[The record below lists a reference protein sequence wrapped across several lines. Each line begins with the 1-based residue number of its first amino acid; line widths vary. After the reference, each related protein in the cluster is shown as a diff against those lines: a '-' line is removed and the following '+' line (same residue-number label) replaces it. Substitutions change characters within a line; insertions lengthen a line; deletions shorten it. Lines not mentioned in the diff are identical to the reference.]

1 MRFPA
6 LGTPSRA
13 ADPFDTRTAAP
24 EEEREMDVS
33 LTYANQLKGLLA
45 KADGKDKFVALLQY
59 AAMFAAAGEPGAFL
73 AAQKSLSAA
82 RKPFRVFK
90 PVEFLMPLV
99 ERPPKGKG
107 LGACLA
113 YVRVPPAE
121 ARASR
126 ENLRGWRAVKKQQ
139 RSRARAFSRN
149 GRRSRQKL
157 SSFPTTR
164 KTLEKL
170 TYQRTPDRRRYPL
183 YLLRP
188 PVGSSP
194 RTHTN
199 RSRP

>member
-149 GRRSRQKL
+149 GRRSRRKL

-164 KTLEKL
+164 KTLEKRI
-170 TYQRTPDRRRYPL
+170 YRRTPDRRRYPL

>member
-1 MRFPA
+1 
-6 LGTPSRA
+6 
-13 ADPFDTRTAAP
+13 
-24 EEEREMDVS
+24 MDVS

-121 ARASR
+121 ARASL
-126 ENLRGWRAVKKQQ
+126 ENLRGWLAKKQQ
-139 RSRARAFSRN
+139 RGKHFSRRAFSRN
-149 GRRSRQKL
+149 GRVDARRAPRRERRATRRNHRSEK
-157 SSFPTTR
+157 R
-164 KTLEKL
+164 KNQFFFLP
-170 TYQRTPDRRRYPL
+170 YPHPRRRYL

-188 PVGSSP
+188 PGSSP

>member
-1 MRFPA
+1 
-6 LGTPSRA
+6 
-13 ADPFDTRTAAP
+13 
-24 EEEREMDVS
+24 MDVS

-121 ARASR
+121 ARAPARIFAIMASH
-126 ENLRGWRAVKKQQ
+126 EKATTRGKPSTRFFTQ
-139 RSRARAFSRN
+139 RSFTVASP
-149 GRRSRQKL
+149 KL
-157 SSFPTTR
+157 SSFPSHDEKDARR
-164 KTLEKL
+164 KHHHHSN
-170 TYQRTPDRRRYPL
+170 D
-183 YLLRP
+183 
-188 PVGSSP
+188 
-194 RTHTN
+194 
-199 RSRP
+199 

>member
-1 MRFPA
+1 MRFSA

-126 ENLRGWRAVKKQQ
+126 ENLRGWLAKKQQ
-139 RSRARAFSRN
+139 RGKIARAFSRN
-149 GRRSRQKL
+149 GRVDSRRAPHDEKDARRNH
-157 SSFPTTR
+157 SPFEKR
-164 KTLEKL
+164 KPIFYLIPPIVPSL
-170 TYQRTPDRRRYPL
+170 PL
-183 YLLRP
+183 P
-188 PVGSSP
+188 PS
-194 RTHTN
+194 
-199 RSRP
+199 

>member
-1 MRFPA
+1 MRFSA

-121 ARASR
+121 ARAPARIFAIMASH
-126 ENLRGWRAVKKQQ
+126 EKATTRGKPSTRFFTQ
-139 RSRARAFSRN
+139 RSFTVAS
-149 GRRSRQKL
+149 
-157 SSFPTTR
+157 
-164 KTLEKL
+164 KTLVVSFHDEK
-170 TYQRTPDRRRYPL
+170 DARRKKHHH
-183 YLLRP
+183 
-188 PVGSSP
+188 S
-194 RTHTN
+194 N
-199 RSRP
+199 D

>member
-1 MRFPA
+1 
-6 LGTPSRA
+6 
-13 ADPFDTRTAAP
+13 
-24 EEEREMDVS
+24 MDVS

-121 ARASR
+121 ARASL
-126 ENLRGWRAVKKQQ
+126 ENLRGWLAKKQQ
-139 RSRARAFSRN
+139 RGKHFSSSRFFTQ
-149 GRRSRQKL
+149 RSRRL
-157 SSFPTTR
+157 SGVPHDEKDAHARNHRSEKR
-164 KTLEKL
+164 KNQFFFLP
-170 TYQRTPDRRRYPL
+170 YPHPRRRYL

-188 PVGSSP
+188 PGSSP